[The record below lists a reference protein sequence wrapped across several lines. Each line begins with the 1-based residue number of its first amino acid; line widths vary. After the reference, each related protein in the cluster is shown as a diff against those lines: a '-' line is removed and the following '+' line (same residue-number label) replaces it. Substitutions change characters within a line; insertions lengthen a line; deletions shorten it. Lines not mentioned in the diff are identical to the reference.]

1 MNVFQMPVGVTFK
14 GDVEVSGWT
23 IAPAFDL
30 TFTPTWGDKDIE
42 QKVWVA
48 GSSVKDTLEA
58 TRVLDNNVVNA
69 TLGVAAQNGAW
80 TFGLDYKLGVGS
92 DDRLNNSFNARVNY
106 AF

>member
-1 MNVFQMPVGVTFK
+1 M
-14 GDVEVSGWT
+14 
-23 IAPAFDL
+23 
-30 TFTPTWGDKDIE
+30 
-42 QKVWVA
+42 
-48 GSSVKDTLEA
+48 
-58 TRVLDNNVVNA
+58 RVLDSNVVNA